1 MDIKEAG
8 TKLTDLFKKYRWPL
22 LVVLLGVILM
32 ALPFGS
38 KEENSQPQ
46 MQGTV
51 QTKDPQQELMRILA
65 QIRGV
70 GKVEVLLTVKTGET
84 VQYQTDDDIITSDT
98 GSTVRKETVI
108 ITDAQRN
115 QQALVTQIFP
125 PEYLGAVIV
134 CQGADDA
141 GVRLAVVEAVSKA
154 TGLGA
159 DRISVLKM
167 K

>member
-1 MDIKEAG
+1 MDMKEAG
-8 TKLTDLFKKYRWPL
+8 TKLTGLFKKYRWPL
-22 LVVLLGVILM
+22 LVILLGIVLM
-32 ALPFGS
+32 ALPLGS
-38 KEENSQPQ
+38 SKDTQQPQ
-46 MQGTV
+46 TQIAEAVT
-51 QTKDPQQELMRILA
+51 DPQQDLAQILS

-70 GKVEVLLTVKTGET
+70 GKVQVLLTVKSGES
-84 VQYQTDDDIITSDT
+84 VKYQTDDDIVTSDT
-98 GSTVRKETVI
+98 GSTIHKETVI
-108 ITDAQRN
+108 ITDSARN
-115 QQALVTQIFP
+115 QQALIVQVLP

-141 GVRLAVVEAVSKA
+141 AVRLAVVEAVSKA

>member
-1 MDIKEAG
+1 MDIREAG
-8 TKLTDLFKKYRWPL
+8 GKLSALFKKYRWPL
-22 LVVLLGVILM
+22 LVIALGILLM
-32 ALPFGS
+32 ALPVGGR
-38 KEENSQPQ
+38 EETLQPQ
-46 MQGTV
+46 I
-51 QTKDPQQELMRILA
+51 QTTQPALDPQQDLAQILG

-70 GKVEVLLTVKTGET
+70 GKVQVLLTVKCGET
-84 VQYQTDDDIITSDT
+84 VKYQTDDDIVTSDT

-108 ITDAQRN
+108 ITDSNRN
-115 QQALVTQIFP
+115 QQALVVQTLP
-125 PEYLGAVIV
+125 PEYMGAVIV

-141 GVRLAVVEAVSKA
+141 AVCLAVVEAVSKA